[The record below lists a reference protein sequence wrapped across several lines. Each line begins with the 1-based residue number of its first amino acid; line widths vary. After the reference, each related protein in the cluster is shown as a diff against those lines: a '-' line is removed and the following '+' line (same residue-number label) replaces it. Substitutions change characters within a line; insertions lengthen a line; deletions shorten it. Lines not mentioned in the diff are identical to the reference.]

1 MTVYLVITILLVVM
15 TCCGQVAVSRIV
27 RAGPPLLG
35 LPWALFFAWI
45 APLVVFNVCAW
56 FGPGLTGGDDPLWMN
71 TAPATILLVTLNIA
85 FVVLVYRRALHQARV
100 SAA

>member
-1 MTVYLVITILLVVM
+1 M

-35 LPWALFFAWI
+35 LSWALFFAWI
-45 APLVVFNVCAW
+45 APLVVFDVCAW
-56 FGPGLTGGDDPLWMN
+56 FGPGLTGQDDPQWMKM
-71 TAPATILLVTLNIA
+71 ATILLVPLNIA